1 MSPAYAATLSD
12 TMTDGGYYRVEVTS
26 LDMATGTYHFAYSNP
41 VFVKCPF
48 DKDCD
53 GYLDLIEKLLGSNP
67 DDAASTPG
75 AFSSRAPARTD
86 WTTTGTP

>member
-1 MSPAYAATLSD
+1 MRSPKRAVTAVDVVTGAAQ
-12 TMTDGGYYRVEVTS
+12 
-26 LDMATGTYHFAYSNP
+26 FAYSNP

-67 DDAASTPG
+67 DDATSTPE
-75 AFSSRAPARTD
+75 SILVP
-86 WTTTGTP
+86 GTCRDKLDNDGDTLIDAADPGCRWGW